1 MNVVRNKNV
10 KEIKMTKCSVCDK
23 EIKDDEVCF
32 HLEITEA
39 NGEHPQDGGIVKS
52 ENLCEDCY
60 HQNF

>member
-1 MNVVRNKNV
+1 
-10 KEIKMTKCSVCDK
+10 MTKCSVCDK